1 MKSLSSCLLLGSI
14 SLVFTLFI
22 PQSARAVSLVNSL
35 TLAGDAVDLTDLN
48 GGSGGANIN
57 RLGYFS
63 DLYYDRINNVYYG
76 LSDRGPGG
84 GTIAYNTRVQK
95 FSLDVDLDTG
105 SISNFKLLETIAF
118 TKNGQNFNGLNP
130 LLLNGDNSNLG
141 LSFDPEGFVLAPNGN
156 FYISDEYGASVYEFA
171 PNGEFIRAI
180 ELPINI
186 LPQAGTT
193 PNYVDGRGIIT
204 SGRQDNRGFEG
215 ITMSPDGSKLYAML
229 QDPLV
234 NEGNGNDGRLSRN
247 LRIVEFDTQT
257 GQSTAQYIY
266 QLDDLTAINDRIA
279 GTDDDFSSTSQGRS
293 IGISSIVALNDRE
306 FLVLERDN
314 RGLGIDDPTA
324 SEPVGSKRVYQ
335 ISLDGATD
343 VSNLSLSGT
352 STLPTSINPVN
363 KIVDPFIDI
372 AATLQD
378 LGLTIPAK
386 LEGLTI
392 GPKLNDGSYG
402 ILLGTDND
410 YSVTQDDT
418 DEQADVCSDGRNNS
432 TLVPLDSACPQGQSL
447 IPSFLYSFKGNVSN
461 YVPPTATRVPEPSI
475 SITSIVFL
483 GLLIRFGRQRHVN

>member
-1 MKSLSSCLLLGSI
+1 MKSIPSCLLLGSI
-14 SLVFTLFI
+14 GLLFSLFT
-22 PQSARAVSLVNSL
+22 PQSARAISFVNSL
-35 TLAGDAVDLTDLN
+35 TLAGDAVDLTNLN
-48 GGSGGANIN
+48 SGSGGANIN

-63 DLYYDRINNVYYG
+63 DLYYDRSNNVYYG

-105 SISNFKLLETIAF
+105 AISNFKLLETIAF
-118 TKNGQNFNGLNP
+118 TKNEQNFNGLNP
-130 LLLNGDNSNLG
+130 LLLNSDSSNLG
-141 LSFDPEGFVLAPNGN
+141 LSFDPEGFVLEPNGN

-171 PNGEFIRAI
+171 PNGEFIRTL
-180 ELPINI
+180 ELPVNI
-186 LPQAGTT
+186 LPQAGTI
-193 PNYVDGRGIIT
+193 PNYVDDRGIII
-204 SGRQDNRGFEG
+204 SGRQDNHGFEG
-215 ITMSPDGSKLYAML
+215 LTMSPDGSKLYAML

-266 QLDDLTAINDRIA
+266 QLEDLTAINDRIA

-314 RGLGIDDPTA
+314 RGLGVEDPTA

-335 ISLDGATD
+335 ISLDGATN
-343 VSNLSLSGT
+343 VSNISLAGT
-352 STLPTSINPVN
+352 SILPTGINPVT
-363 KIVDPFIDI
+363 KIVVPFIDV

-378 LGLTIPAK
+378 LGLTIPEK

-392 GPKLNDGSYG
+392 GPKLNDGSYAM
-402 ILLGTDND
+402 ILGTDND

-418 DEQADVCSDGRNNS
+418 DTQADVCTDGQNS
-432 TLVPLDSACPQGQSL
+432 TLVPIDSGCSQGQSL
-447 IPSFLYSFKGNVSN
+447 IPAFLYSFKGNVNN
-461 YVPPTATRVPEPSI
+461 YVPPTATRVPEPNI
-475 SITSIVFL
+475 PVTAIVFL
-483 GLLIRFGRQRHVN
+483 GLLTRCVRPRCAN